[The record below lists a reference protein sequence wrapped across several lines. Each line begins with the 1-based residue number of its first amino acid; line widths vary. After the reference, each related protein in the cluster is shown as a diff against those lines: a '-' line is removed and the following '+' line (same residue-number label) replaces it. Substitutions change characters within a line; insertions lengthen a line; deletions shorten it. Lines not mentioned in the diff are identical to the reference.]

1 MKRAVTALVMAMT
14 MALTGCAGT
23 NGGKAGTEK
32 KVEIKKGN
40 YNSEA
45 SIHDPQILLDS
56 EGTYWMV
63 GSHYLEAESGD
74 LEKWTYTSKTPT
86 VLFSNIYDGDMPA
99 FDYVG
104 KNDQGT
110 YSCWAENIIYND
122 TMKKYVMYF
131 CTTSTYIKSD
141 ICMAVA
147 DSPKGPWEYKAKFL
161 YSGWTKK
168 DVKNTDMYDVLGENA
183 DLSRYLQYGAYNNK
197 QWPNSIDPAVFT
209 DMDGRMW
216 LVYGSWSGGIFLIEL
231 DKATGLPVSPKETG
245 EGIDPYYGYRLLGG
259 GHHAIEAP
267 YIVYD
272 SETKYYYLFLSYGE
286 LKREGG
292 YQIREFRSKTPTG
305 PYVDAKGQTP
315 ADQDDF
321 FNYGV
326 KLMGN
331 YTFPSLETAY
341 MAPGGESVFKDKNGD
356 WCLVYH
362 QRFDNGY
369 EDFQDRIHRLYM
381 TPEGWL
387 VPQPF
392 ELSDDKVKNKGY
404 QDDDLDGDVY
414 MIDHGLSVD
423 SNINEAEK
431 TAFHKEK
438 ITGAYKGTYEIKKG
452 TNQVVLKING
462 GVYTGVITDTTD
474 EAGNKIRTILAVG
487 DNNQTIWGVK
497 YL

>member
-362 QRFDNGY
+362 QRFDNGS

>member
-40 YNSEA
+40 YNSAA

-231 DKATGLPVSPKETG
+231 DKTTGLPVSPKETG

-341 MAPGGESVFKDKNGD
+341 MAPGGESVFKDNNGD

-362 QRFDNGY
+362 QRFDNGS

>member
-292 YQIREFRSKTPTG
+292 YQMREFRSKTPTG

-362 QRFDNGY
+362 QRFDNGS